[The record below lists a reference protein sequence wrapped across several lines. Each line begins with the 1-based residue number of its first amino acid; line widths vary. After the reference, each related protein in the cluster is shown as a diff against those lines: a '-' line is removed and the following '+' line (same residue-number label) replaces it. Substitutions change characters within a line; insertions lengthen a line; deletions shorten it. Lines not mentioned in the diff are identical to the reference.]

1 MSNLQKDIAKA
12 IDMAKKITVF
22 KPSYVAMDNNAEWYA
37 YKSKPKLLDGSW
49 VDWDDHC
56 YLFISKRVDYNK
68 DKTLYE
74 IPSEVTSEKKYTIED
89 IEKCVENW
97 GFGKV
102 EAPYIEDF
110 LNKCSTKWVDNSTQ
124 KEKETEERWEEINKK
139 YWVDGATRRKYMKQE
154 EDIFAY
160 ITDATPT
167 PNADTTPVPQYEST
181 PPYNFIDPPH
191 YTDGSMETIDMMV
204 KIWGEQRV
212 ADYCEIN
219 SFKYRMRMG
228 KKPEQSVERE
238 LQKAEWYEA
247 KAKELKSNDTN
258 TYN

>member
-124 KEKETEERWEEINKK
+124 KEKEKEIEARWMEINKK
-139 YWVDGATRRKYMKQE
+139 NWVEIDRAVMRKYIKQE
-154 EDIFAY
+154 ED
-160 ITDATPT
+160 T

-204 KIWGEQRV
+204 RIWGKQRV